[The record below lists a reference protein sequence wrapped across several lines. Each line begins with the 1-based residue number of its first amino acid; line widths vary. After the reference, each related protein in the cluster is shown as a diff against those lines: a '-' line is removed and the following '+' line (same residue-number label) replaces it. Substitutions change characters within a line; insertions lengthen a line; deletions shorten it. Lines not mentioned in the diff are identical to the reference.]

1 MEEILVPITLFAIIP
16 VTVWAVS
23 HYRYKTRNRMADVLQ
38 QYAVSDKEP
47 PQDLIKAIG
56 LPRRQP
62 HTDLRRGMLA
72 IAIGLAFFIMGSVIP
87 DEEATVIFAGFAS
100 FPILIGIALLLFWY
114 FVGRKT
120 EDA

>member
-1 MEEILVPITLFAIIP
+1 MEDIVVPVALFAIIP
-16 VTVWAVS
+16 VIVWSVS

-38 QYAVSDKEP
+38 QYAASDKEP

-72 IAIGLAFFIMGSVIP
+72 VAIGLAFFILGAVIP
-87 DEEATVIFAGFAS
+87 EEEATTIFAGLAS
-100 FPILIGIALLLFWY
+100 FPILIGLALLLFWY
-114 FVGRKT
+114 FVGRKA